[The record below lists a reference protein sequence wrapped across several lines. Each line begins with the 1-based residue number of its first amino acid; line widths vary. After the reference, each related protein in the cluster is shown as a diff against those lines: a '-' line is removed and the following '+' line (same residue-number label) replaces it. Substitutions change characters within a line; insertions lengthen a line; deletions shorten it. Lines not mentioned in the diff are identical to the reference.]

1 MLRTRHVCFG
11 AKIRDKESARKK
23 VPHGG
28 HTDPN
33 LPIDC
38 SRFPKNI
45 WVDSELHSPSLQ
57 WLGFSP
63 VCPPTTCVTHF
74 VLAPIWEVAEKEN
87 GGNTERYFHLNGKVA
102 SLGKGKFTFVRIVSF
117 YRFHHMCVG
126 ANLRAKGRQGREGNP
141 TTREEFQR
149 LFTFLS
155 RQSAVCILYSDNVL

>member
-23 VPHGG
+23 VQHGG

-38 SRFPKNI
+38 FRFPKNI

-63 VCPPTTCVTHF
+63 VCPPT
-74 VLAPIWEVAEKEN
+74 
-87 GGNTERYFHLNGKVA
+87 
-102 SLGKGKFTFVRIVSF
+102 
-117 YRFHHMCVG
+117 HHMCDTFCVG
-126 ANLRAKGRQGREGNP
+126 ANLRSGRKSKMGANFGWVYEDVY
-141 TTREEFQR
+141 EK
-149 LFTFLS
+149 
-155 RQSAVCILYSDNVL
+155 